1 MTASPDKIRNPGI
14 TGRKS
19 DNQDSDDDF
28 KAKKKEVKFDDMF
41 KNINEDN
48 FESSDDGEEKQKNK
62 RLENLAKVSQP
73 TVVNKQKEEEQKA
86 KLSQDDEDPQENTNN
101 IIIGENTDI
110 LARYRIP
117 IEKNDID
124 YKL

>member
-1 MTASPDKIRNPGI
+1 
-14 TGRKS
+14 
-19 DNQDSDDDF
+19 
-28 KAKKKEVKFDDMF
+28 MF

-73 TVVNKQKEEEQKA
+73 TVVNKQKDEEQKT
-86 KLSQDDEDPQENTNN
+86 KLSQDDEDPQENQNN

-117 IEKNDID
+117 IEKNNID
-124 YKL
+124 YKLQLPEDSDSSNFSSKPDEAVSPQDE